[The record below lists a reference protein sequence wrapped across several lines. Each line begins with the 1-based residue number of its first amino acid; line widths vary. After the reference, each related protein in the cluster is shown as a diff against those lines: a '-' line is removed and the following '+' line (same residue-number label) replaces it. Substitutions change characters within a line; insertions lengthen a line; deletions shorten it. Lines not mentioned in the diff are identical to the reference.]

1 MFQLAL
7 SIIVAMDKQGLIGKG
22 NELPWHLPEDLR
34 YFKKTTSGKVVVMG
48 RKTFESIGKPLPNRH
63 NVVFTRDKQKY
74 DFNKDLLTYQTVES
88 IIEWSNE
95 GMDIFIIG
103 GSQIYGQFYPY
114 CDNLYI
120 TYVNDIYE
128 GDTKFPI
135 PLSQINEDFEIL
147 SRKFGKDKNIEFLV
161 MGRKA

>member
-1 MFQLAL
+1 
-7 SIIVAMDKQGLIGKG
+7 MDKQGLIGKG